1 MGLENIKQEY
11 IVFGFMIF
19 AVTSLGVALF
29 LALICK
35 KRVAAR

>member
-1 MGLENIKQEY
+1 MENIKQEY

-19 AVTSLGVALF
+19 ASISLGGALF
-29 LALICK
+29 FALICK